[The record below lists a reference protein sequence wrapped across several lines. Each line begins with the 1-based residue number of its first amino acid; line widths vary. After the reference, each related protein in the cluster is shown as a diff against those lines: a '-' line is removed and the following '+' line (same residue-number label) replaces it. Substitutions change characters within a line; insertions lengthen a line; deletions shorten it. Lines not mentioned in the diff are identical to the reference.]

1 MNRDYKPQS
10 KKINSGSPFLSGLM
24 IGFLLGVLVT
34 AGLTMYIQ
42 GDTSPFQNPK
52 SKPSKIESL
61 TDSIKAEQPG
71 ANTENKMPEDKL
83 DFYTILPKIES
94 TVTAKEIAQTNKT
107 ANIQT
112 KKESYFLQAGSFRAE
127 ADADNLKAKLALHGF
142 EAIVQT
148 AIIPEQGAWHRV
160 RVGPLKSIASI
171 NKARAD
177 LLANSFSADL
187 IKVKTETK

>member
-1 MNRDYKPQS
+1 
-10 KKINSGSPFLSGLM
+10 M
-24 IGFLLGVLVT
+24 IGFLLGVVVT
-34 AGLTMYIQ
+34 TGLAMYIK
-42 GDTSPFQNPK
+42 GDTSPFQNSK

-61 TDSIKAEQPG
+61 ADSIKAEQPG
-71 ANTENKMPEDKL
+71 ANTENEMPEDKL
-83 DFYTILPKIES
+83 DFYTILPTVES

-112 KKESYFLQAGSFRAE
+112 KKESYFLQAGSFRTE

-171 NKARAD
+171 NTIRAD